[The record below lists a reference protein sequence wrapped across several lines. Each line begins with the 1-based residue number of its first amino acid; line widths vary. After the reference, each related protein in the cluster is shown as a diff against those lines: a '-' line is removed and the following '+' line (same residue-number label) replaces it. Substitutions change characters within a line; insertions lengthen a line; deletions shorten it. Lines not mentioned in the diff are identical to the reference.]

1 QVFFQDS
8 LGRTI
13 WKIDAQGQ
21 LTKHYD
27 KLGGHWM
34 ALDADGWF
42 SRADLKVVERITP
55 AGVKPALLVAD
66 GGAPVVVNRDGNLYY
81 GLSLLDGD
89 KVAPGIT
96 RILPDGKRNLFA
108 PELGKAVE
116 KMGITGLAAGPEGS
130 LYIACPS
137 AVLKVNMDGTFTTLV
152 QPVVVKDCD
161 E

>member
-1 QVFFQDS
+1 MRASFVAHAATLSTLCLLFAPEASAHPGSGIVVDQQGQVFFQDS

-55 AGVKPALLVAD
+55 AGVNEEAPPA
-66 GGAPVVVNRDGNLYY
+66 G
-81 GLSLLDGD
+81 
-89 KVAPGIT
+89 
-96 RILPDGKRNLFA
+96 
-108 PELGKAVE
+108 
-116 KMGITGLAAGPEGS
+116 
-130 LYIACPS
+130 
-137 AVLKVNMDGTFTTLV
+137 
-152 QPVVVKDCD
+152 
-161 E
+161 